1 MTHKRKYILHAL
13 VIIASAVIVVSCKIG
28 HHYTRPDVELPVSLT
43 EEESADSASFADRSW
58 TEIYTDS
65 ILQNLINKALTY
77 NKDMLMAAARIKE
90 LAAMK
95 RIDYAKMFPSLDLRV
110 YGENEQDNYGGDNPS
125 DDNQF
130 DLKANIAWEVDLW
143 GKLRWNHEASTAE
156 FMASIENRR
165 ALQMSLIAQVAQAYY
180 ELVAL
185 DNELSIVR
193 QTVTARRE
201 SEHLARIRYEGGLTS
216 EVTYRQAQVELS
228 KTATLLPDLERQI
241 TSKENEIA
249 FLTGE
254 YPHHIARST
263 LPQEVSLPDS
273 LPVGLP
279 SSLLERR
286 PDVREA
292 EQKLIAANA
301 SVGAAYTSMFPNIT
315 LTASLGAESEEL
327 KDLLSSPYHLISV
340 NLLQPV
346 FAMGKNRARHKA
358 AKAAYERAVY
368 AYEKTVLS
376 AFRDAFDAIANFNK
390 IKEIYQTRYHL
401 ESSSK
406 TALSLALVQYVN
418 GAIGYM
424 DLLDAQRTYLDAQIS
439 LSNALLDSQLA
450 TVNLYKALGGGWERS
465 GSGTSKNTESGQDN
479 GK

>member
-13 VIIASAVIVVSCKIG
+13 VIIASAVVVVSCKIG

-43 EEESADSASFADRSW
+43 EGESADSASFADRSW

-110 YGENEQDNYGGDNPS
+110 YGEKEQDNYGGDNPS

-193 QTVTARRE
+193 QTVTADGRASTLHAYAMRAGSPRRLHTDRRRWN
-201 SEHLARIRYEGGLTS
+201 SQRLPHYCPILKGKSPPRKTRLPFS
-216 EVTYRQAQVELS
+216 QANIHTISHALRFLRRS
-228 KTATLLPDLERQI
+228 T
-241 TSKENEIA
+241 
-249 FLTGE
+249 FLTVC
-254 YPHHIARST
+254 P
-263 LPQEVSLPDS
+263 
-273 LPVGLP
+273 
-279 SSLLERR
+279 
-286 PDVREA
+286 
-292 EQKLIAANA
+292 
-301 SVGAAYTSMFPNIT
+301 
-315 LTASLGAESEEL
+315 
-327 KDLLSSPYHLISV
+327 
-340 NLLQPV
+340 
-346 FAMGKNRARHKA
+346 
-358 AKAAYERAVY
+358 
-368 AYEKTVLS
+368 
-376 AFRDAFDAIANFNK
+376 
-390 IKEIYQTRYHL
+390 
-401 ESSSK
+401 
-406 TALSLALVQYVN
+406 
-418 GAIGYM
+418 
-424 DLLDAQRTYLDAQIS
+424 
-439 LSNALLDSQLA
+439 
-450 TVNLYKALGGGWERS
+450 
-465 GSGTSKNTESGQDN
+465 
-479 GK
+479 

>member
-1 MTHKRKYILHAL
+1 MAHKFKQIRFVFSVL
-13 VIIASAVIVVSCKIG
+13 VLAVLTASCQIG
-28 HHYTRPDVELPVSLT
+28 RQYTRPDIKLPTTLAD
-43 EEESADSASFADRSW
+43 EECTDSASLADRSW
-58 TEIYTDS
+58 AEVYTDS
-65 ILQNLINKALTY
+65 ILQGHISKALKY
-77 NKDMLMAAARIKE
+77 NKDMLMAAARVKE
-90 LAAMK
+90 LAEIK

-110 YGENEQDNYGGDNPS
+110 YAEKEKDNYGGDNPS

-130 DLKANIAWEVDLW
+130 DLKANISWELDLW
-143 GKLRWNHEASTAE
+143 GKLRWARDASMAE
-156 FMASIENRR
+156 FMASIENQR
-165 ALQMSLIAQVAQAYY
+165 AVQMSLIAQVAQAYY

-201 SEHLARIRYEGGLTS
+201 SEHLAKIRYEGGLTS

-228 KTATLLPDLERQI
+228 RTATLVPDLERQI
-241 TSKENEIA
+241 TAKENELA

-254 YPHHIARST
+254 YPHHIERSP
-263 LPQEVSLPDS
+263 LPQELNYLDS

-301 SVGAAYTSMFPNIT
+301 AVGVAYTSMFPNIA
-315 LTASLGAESEEL
+315 LTANLGAESEEL
-327 KDLLSSPYHLISV
+327 KDLLHSPYHLLSA
-340 NLLQPV
+340 NLLQPI

-376 AFRDAFDAIANFNK
+376 AFRDAFDAIASFNK
-390 IKEIYQTRYHL
+390 VKEIYRTRYEL

-424 DLLDAQRTYLDAQIS
+424 DLLDAQRTYLDAQIG

-450 TVNLYKALGGGWERS
+450 TVNLYKALGGGWELR
-465 GSGTSKNTESGQDN
+465 
-479 GK
+479 

>member
-1 MTHKRKYILHAL
+1 M
-13 VIIASAVIVVSCKIG
+13 
-28 HHYTRPDVELPVSLT
+28 
-43 EEESADSASFADRSW
+43 
-58 TEIYTDS
+58 
-65 ILQNLINKALTY
+65 
-77 NKDMLMAAARIKE
+77 
-90 LAAMK
+90 
-95 RIDYAKMFPSLDLRV
+95 
-110 YGENEQDNYGGDNPS
+110 
-125 DDNQF
+125 
-130 DLKANIAWEVDLW
+130 
-143 GKLRWNHEASTAE
+143 
-156 FMASIENRR
+156 
-165 ALQMSLIAQVAQAYY
+165 
-180 ELVAL
+180 
-185 DNELSIVR
+185 
-193 QTVTARRE
+193 TARRE

-358 AKAAYERAVY
+358 AK
-368 AYEKTVLS
+368 VLTS
-376 AFRDAFDAIANFNK
+376 GLCMPMRK
-390 IKEIYQTRYHL
+390 PCCQRSETH
-401 ESSSK
+401 S
-406 TALSLALVQYVN
+406 T
-418 GAIGYM
+418 
-424 DLLDAQRTYLDAQIS
+424 LLRTSI
-439 LSNALLDSQLA
+439 
-450 TVNLYKALGGGWERS
+450 R
-465 GSGTSKNTESGQDN
+465 
-479 GK
+479 